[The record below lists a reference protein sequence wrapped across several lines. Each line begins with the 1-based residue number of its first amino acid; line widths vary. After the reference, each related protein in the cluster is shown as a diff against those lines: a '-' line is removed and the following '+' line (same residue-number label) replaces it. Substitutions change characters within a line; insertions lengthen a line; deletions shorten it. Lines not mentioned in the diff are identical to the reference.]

1 MYSIFNFVLLVQGC
15 PLPPDQFQV
24 PSHMSEKSMHDMPY
38 NMSTKGGG
46 GMLDMSGFG
55 GMPGPKG
62 VEGFGMPMDL
72 HRRDF
77 ASPGKTYY
85 PGIKAGNGNSC
96 LNEKLSI
103 QKLRKGAK

>member
-1 MYSIFNFVLLVQGC
+1 MFNFLLPVKGC

-46 GMLDMSGFG
+46 GGMLDMSGF

-85 PGIKAGNGNSC
+85 TIGIIAGNGNS
-96 LNEKLSI
+96 
-103 QKLRKGAK
+103 

>member
-1 MYSIFNFVLLVQGC
+1 
-15 PLPPDQFQV
+15 
-24 PSHMSEKSMHDMPY
+24 MHDMPY

-46 GMLDMSGFG
+46 MLDMSGFG
-55 GMPGPKG
+55 MSGSKG

-85 PGIKAGNGNSC
+85 IGIIAGNGNS
-96 LNEKLSI
+96 
-103 QKLRKGAK
+103 

>member
-1 MYSIFNFVLLVQGC
+1 MYSIFNFVLYVKGC

-46 GMLDMSGFG
+46 GGMLDMSGFG
-55 GMPGPKG
+55 GMSGPKG

-85 PGIKAGNGNSC
+85 T
-96 LNEKLSI
+96 
-103 QKLRKGAK
+103 